1 MYPQRGNKGANSGLD
16 MLSEKSPYVV
26 TLLVA
31 LITWVANEYYQVTA
45 SNGYIRIETARI
57 AENEPN
63 HWSLTVQNL
72 SERVT
77 IREVNLALRCAE
89 SPCFRKP
96 ENSGVYARD
105 IHVPPLAVTYNSVYE
120 AAALS
125 MVNLNMP
132 PESSFKIEFQ
142 TRPNVDQLQPL
153 LVNLGDINV
162 VPVGSCRI
170 GESFDCYFASNFLFV
185 LAVFW
190 VLASLVLGFVMFERH
205 TEAGN
210 EGSGPAEDPVTA
222 TNSGNSEI
230 KTSDTADVAAPPSQ
244 SKE

>member
-1 MYPQRGNKGANSGLD
+1 

-45 SNGYIRIETARI
+45 SNGYIQIETALI

-63 HWSLTVQNL
+63 NWRLTVQNL

-77 IREVNLALRCAE
+77 IREVNLALRCAD

-96 ENSGVYARD
+96 ENSDVYARD
-105 IHVPPLAVTYNSVYE
+105 VHVPPLAVTYDSVYE

-125 MVNLNMP
+125 MMHLNMP

-142 TRPNVDQLQPL
+142 TRTGVNQLQPL
-153 LVNLGDINV
+153 LVNVGDINV
-162 VPVGSCRI
+162 VPVSSCSL

-190 VLASLVLGFVMFERH
+190 VLACLVLGFVMFERH

-210 EGSGPAEDPVTA
+210 GDPKPAGDPVTS
-222 TNSGNSEI
+222 TISGNSEI
-230 KTSDTADVAAPPSQ
+230 KASDTAGVAALPPQ